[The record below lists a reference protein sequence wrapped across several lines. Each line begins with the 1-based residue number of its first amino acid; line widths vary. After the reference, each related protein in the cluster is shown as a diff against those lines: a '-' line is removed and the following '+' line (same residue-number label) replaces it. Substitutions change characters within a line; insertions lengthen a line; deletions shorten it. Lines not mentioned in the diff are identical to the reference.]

1 LRWAP
6 AFQFLKKQAT
16 WLASQ
21 ATFDLAVDDE
31 QNTGNQRANS
41 RDDAQYSAHAYAKKA
56 QAHDDQEDPKQ
67 DPFRLIQLHF
77 ISPELLLF

>member
-41 RDDAQYSAHAYAKKA
+41 RDDAQYSAYTYTKKV
-56 QAHDDQEDPKQ
+56 QAHDDQEDSEQ
-67 DPFRLIQLHF
+67 DPFQLIHVHCV
-77 ISPELLLF
+77 SPLSYY